1 MISFVLYSKRYLQFA
16 KEVVFKTQKWTLHD
30 GRVSI
35 FLHNVENII
44 QLAAL
49 ISFLLVFTD
58 SVGTIFYFLCVLISK
73 QEFRTNY
80 LDKDWI
86 LENALSFL
94 KSKVLNLFSRMLS
107 QSNIDNFDSVT
118 MITMIFINTC
128 KLLMNVSMAL

>member
-1 MISFVLYSKRYLQFA
+1 MFCILKGTYNLQRKLSSKRRNELCMMVVYQF
-16 KEVVFKTQKWTLHD
+16 
-30 GRVSI
+30 

-73 QEFRTNY
+73 QAFRTNY

-94 KSKVLNLFSRMLS
+94 KSKVLNIFSRMFS
-107 QSNIDNFDSVT
+107 QSNIDNFDSIT
-118 MITMIFINTC
+118 MTTMIFINTC